1 MYTNNKKDYELFV
14 TTIIF
19 VVLENLLITLP
30 IIIIGMIFKDLTTSQ
45 KIITVVN
52 VIITTLS
59 YATFLM
65 GLIFYILKNTR
76 NNNAIIEFYNF
87 IIEIIWGATINM
99 ALWSSIFWVLSY
111 YRLIPNIVYDIR
123 FFIVISLIMSLP
135 FVIPFYVFFEFGDKI
150 FKMCQKDNNDNN

>member
-1 MYTNNKKDYELFV
+1 MYTNNKKDYELFA

-30 IIIIGMIFKDLTTSQ
+30 IIIGMIFKDLTTSQ

-52 VIITTLS
+52 VIVTILF
-59 YATFLM
+59 YATFLI
-65 GLIFYILKNTR
+65 GLIFYILKNTK

-111 YRLIPNIVYDIR
+111 YHLIPNIVYDIR
-123 FFIVISLIMSLP
+123 FFIVITLIMSLP
-135 FVIPFYVFFEFGDKI
+135 FVISFYILKDK
-150 FKMCQKDNNDNN
+150 NNN

>member
-1 MYTNNKKDYELFV
+1 MYTNNKKDYELFT

-52 VIITTLS
+52 VIVTTLS
-59 YATFLM
+59 YATFLI
-65 GLIFYILKNTR
+65 GLIFYILKNTK
-76 NNNAIIEFYNF
+76 NNNVIIEFYNF

-99 ALWSSIFWVLSY
+99 ALWSSFFGVLSY
-111 YRLIPNIVYDIR
+111 YHLIPNIVYDIR
-123 FFIVISLIMSLP
+123 FFIVISLVMSLP
-135 FVIPFYVFFEFGDKI
+135 FVISFYISKN
-150 FKMCQKDNNDNN
+150 KNNN

>member
-1 MYTNNKKDYELFV
+1 MYTNNKKDYELFT

-52 VIITTLS
+52 VIVTTLS
-59 YATFLM
+59 YATFLI
-65 GLIFYILKNTR
+65 GLIFYILKNTK

-99 ALWSSIFWVLSY
+99 ALWSSFFWVLSY
-111 YRLIPNIVYDIR
+111 YHLIPNIVYDIR

-135 FVIPFYVFFEFGDKI
+135 FVISFYISKN
-150 FKMCQKDNNDNN
+150 KNNN